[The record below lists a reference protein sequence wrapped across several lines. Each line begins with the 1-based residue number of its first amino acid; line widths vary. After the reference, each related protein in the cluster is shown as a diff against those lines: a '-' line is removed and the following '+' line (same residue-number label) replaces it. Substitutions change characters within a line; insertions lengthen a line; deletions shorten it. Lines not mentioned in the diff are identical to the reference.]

1 MVDIVHTYIVF
12 IVKKGVDT
20 SIRGFQYFLHLA
32 QLLTIV
38 RNRTFNLNLRITLK
52 AVFSAFY
59 IKFTSFFKRLSG
71 IVREEA
77 RYILTFS
84 PVSEKEKERMFVHF
98 ICQELF

>member
-1 MVDIVHTYIVF
+1 MVDIIHTYIVF

-59 IKFTSFFKRLSG
+59 IKFSSFFKRLSG